1 MRGTW
6 IIFQREIGQYFVSPI
21 AYLIAF
27 AFLVTT
33 AVLFN
38 SDLAYSVSVKP
49 ADPAGIPNFL
59 AFVLVFIAP
68 LLTMRM
74 LAEESREGTLEL
86 LLTAPVRD
94 SDIVYGKFL
103 SAWFYYTVLLGL
115 TFLYQIILV
124 VVTPENTVDF
134 GLATSAYVGIWLY
147 GGATL
152 SVGLLFSAVSENQI
166 VAAFL
171 STAVLLLLW
180 LGDLAG
186 DIVSNIDLAR
196 IIRVL
201 TLPGHFTSSFSLGI
215 VRAEDIAYYAGI
227 IVIML
232 FITIR
237 IVESHRWR

>member
-38 SDLAYSVSVKP
+38 SDLAYSVSIKP
-49 ADPAGIPNFL
+49 ADPAVIPNFL
-59 AFVLVFIAP
+59 AFMMVFVAP

-86 LLTAPVRD
+86 LLTAPVKD
-94 SDIVYGKFL
+94 SDVVFGKFL
-103 SAWFYYTVLLGL
+103 SAWTYYTVLLAL
-115 TFLYQIILV
+115 TFVYQILLV
-124 VVTPENTVDF
+124 VITPENVVDF
-134 GLATSAYVGIWLY
+134 GLATSAYAGIWLY
-147 GGATL
+147 GGAAL

-171 STAVLLLLW
+171 STAALLLLW

-186 DIVSNIDLAR
+186 DIVANIDLAR
-196 IIRVL
+196 VIRVL
-201 TLPGHFTSSFSLGI
+201 TLPGHFTSSFALGI